1 MIDEWLELKW
11 TLEAIDRELENG
23 VASLTPE
30 EKDKLYVKRMHIYHR
45 MNLYIQRRLRELRRV

>member
-45 MNLYIQRRLRELRRV
+45 MNLYIKKKLRELK